1 MQWCTEHI
9 VREKL
14 AFQSAGKA
22 LYLEAGTGCS
32 VLALQQ
38 FTDHFGR
45 SLIPPGPQFSC
56 LYNGMSSQV
65 PSSLSSPVAGITQGN
80 FLGIQRSLPAETA
93 LPEAVSDHQGQGKA
107 RFEFRSLPHQDSG
120 ARRAIEHSL
129 CLGAFLRG
137 AAPNI
142 QGPAA

>member
-1 MQWCTEHI
+1 MGECSGAPSI
-9 VREKL
+9 FVRGKL
-14 AFQSAGKA
+14 AFPPAGKA
-22 LYLEAGTGCS
+22 LYLEAGTRCS
-32 VLALQQ
+32 VLAAQQ
-38 FTDHFGR
+38 FTDPSWASVFLFVPWDEFP
-45 SLIPPGPQFSC
+45 SPFQPVFS
-56 LYNGMSSQV
+56 SSRDN
-65 PSSLSSPVAGITQGN
+65 QGN

-107 RFEFRSLPHQDSG
+107 RFELRNLPHQDSG
-120 ARRAIEHSL
+120 ARRATEHSL